1 VPVPYAEGLEAHSF
15 PDENVIEKKVA
26 QRLHALAC
34 ACMRLH
40 ALAVLGYLVAIPE
53 AMVGVEVSTDER
65 MWFREEALRRQL
77 PLSKHLVLSVFGES
91 GLR

>member
-1 VPVPYAEGLEAHSF
+1 VPALYAEGLEAHSF
-15 PDENVIEKKVA
+15 PDETVIQKKVA
-26 QRLHALAC
+26 Q
-34 ACMRLH
+34 RLH

-53 AMVGVEVSTDER
+53 ALVGVEVSTDER

>member
-1 VPVPYAEGLEAHSF
+1 M
-15 PDENVIEKKVA
+15 
-26 QRLHALAC
+26 RLHALAC
-34 ACMRLH
+34 
-40 ALAVLGYLVAIPE
+40 LAVLGYLVAIPE